1 MELRHLRYFL
11 AVGEALNFTKAAA
24 QLRVAQPAL
33 GRQMQDLEDEIGV
46 DLLKRSPRGVTLTA
60 EGKLF
65 LEEVRDLLKRA
76 DESVEK
82 VRALAR
88 GEYGELHIGYAP
100 SPSVEI
106 LPPALAAFQKAVP
119 RVKLT
124 LHDLTSDE
132 LITGLRDASLE
143 LAIMVEPTGEQT
155 AGIEFELL
163 RTYPLSVAMTAA
175 HPFARL
181 KSIPLE
187 KLAAE
192 PLVALR
198 RKDYSEYYDFLDRIF
213 APIRVKPLIA
223 VECDSASSLITEVEA
238 GRGVTLANPSFK
250 LVTGKRLLYRPLTG
264 TTEMGSV
271 GIARATKGDV
281 TYPLEKS
288 FAKSCGTSRM
298 GRTRPNQ
305 GRRSFYEGN
314 TLLRG
319 YGQTASYAQSKR
331 RQRPAPH
338 EKRVLWHALPKAGEG
353 ALTASRRDCL
363 AAPTASETQL
373 RPFKG
378 GKKTSRSA

>member
-46 DLLKRSPRGVTLTA
+46 DLMKRGPRGVILTA

-65 LEEVRDLLKRA
+65 LNEARELLKRA

-88 GEYGELHIGYAP
+88 GESGELHVGYAP
-100 SPSVEI
+100 SPTVEI

-119 RVKLT
+119 RVKVF
-124 LHDLTSDE
+124 LHDLSSDE
-132 LITGLRDASLE
+132 LITGLQNGTLE
-143 LAIMVEPTGEQT
+143 LALMVPPAGDQT
-155 AGIEFELL
+155 VGIHFELL
-163 RTYPLSVAMTAA
+163 RTYPLCVAMTSA

-192 PLVALR
+192 SLVVLR
-198 RKDYSEYYDFLDRIF
+198 RKDYPESARFLERHF
-213 APIRVKPLIA
+213 ASLRAKPRVA

-238 GRGVTLANPSFK
+238 GRGIALATPVFK

-264 TTEMGSV
+264 TTESLSV
-271 GIARATKGDV
+271 GIARAKNGTV
-281 TYPLEKS
+281 TP
-288 FAKSCGTSRM
+288 
-298 GRTRPNQ
+298 
-305 GRRSFYEGN
+305 
-314 TLLRG
+314 
-319 YGQTASYAQSKR
+319 
-331 RQRPAPH
+331 
-338 EKRVLWHALPKAGEG
+338 AGEKFCEILRKASDGTTG
-353 ALTASRRDCL
+353 AKPKPAS
-363 AAPTASETQL
+363 S
-373 RPFKG
+373 
-378 GKKTSRSA
+378 